1 MIDLFAFL
9 CFLVLGFGFGRYA
22 ESQHYKSIIKRE
34 KLFINL
40 PAIPIKTPFPSEF
53 PQSTALVSGNVV
65 ISIDFFKKFLS
76 GLRLIVGGRLK
87 SYESLVDRARREA
100 ILRMK
105 EEAHQLGA
113 EMVLNV
119 KLETSSISKGSK
131 GKIGSVEVLAYGTAI
146 IPASA
151 VSRF

>member
-1 MIDLFAFL
+1 MIDLLTFL
-9 CFLVLGFGFGRYA
+9 FLLALGFGFGRYA
-22 ESQHYKSIIKRE
+22 ESKHYKSIIQRE
-34 KLFINL
+34 KIFINL
-40 PAIPIKTPFPSEF
+40 PAILVKKPLPSDF
-53 PQSTALVSGNVV
+53 PQKTALVSGNVV
-65 ISIDFFKKFLS
+65 ISVDFFKKFLS

-105 EEAHQLGA
+105 EEAHKLGA
-113 EMVLNV
+113 EMILNV

-146 IPASA
+146 IPSA
-151 VSRF
+151 TTLL